1 MKKQS
6 KTLKS
11 TLKKLSA
18 PVILLFGLVL
28 GFVVDRVTNLLLA
41 PKHEAASQSIAK
53 PAPALA
59 ITAIAPAQPA
69 RAAKKTVAK
78 VVHRK
83 HSHAIAAAKKHKGKK
98 AQRVASSK

>member
-18 PVILLFGLVL
+18 PLILLFGLVV
-28 GFVVDRVTNLLLA
+28 GFVVDRVTNLLNS
-41 PKHEAASQSIAK
+41 PKHEAASPSIAK

-59 ITAIAPAQPA
+59 ICPPAAEKRA
-69 RAAKKTVAK
+69 RKVAK

-83 HSHAIAAAKKHKGKK
+83 HSHAIAAAKKHKAKK
-98 AQRVASSK
+98 PQRVASAK